1 MDEKMLNMAQE
12 EYQRQYDSWLRMKPD
27 RESIIDSFERL
38 VEIIEKYKKK
48 TDKEKGPEVDGS

>member
-27 RESIIDSFERL
+27 QESIIDSFERII
-38 VEIIEKYKKK
+38 EIIEKYKKK
-48 TDKEKGPEVDGS
+48 TDKEEGKKDE